1 MVILPGGGDFGLFK
15 GAVFLGDFV
24 GAVQLG
30 AEVGAG
36 LGLLHIVENTGV
48 AVGVIVEGF
57 ENLGV
62 ELDVV
67 IGDVVEI
74 LVEVAVRQIGEFDDL
89 IGAFAGIGAAHP
101 LNHGMAGV
109 VVGVYE
115 GTALKRVERAGG
127 ILVFVEGIGSD
138 FAVDLAL
145 GKEHGHRHL
154 VKAGGIV
161 PAVFVIIPG
170 VAGFEVAEANADAA
184 AVGHEAVL
192 GHKVVHHFLELCSI
206 DNGGSCIR
214 CRRGR
219 DSVFS
224 KNRHSKSNKQEER

>member
-1 MVILPGGGDFGLFK
+1 MVILPGRDDFGLFK
-15 GAVFLGDFV
+15 GTVLLSNVISALKLGTEI
-24 GAVQLG
+24 GTR
-30 AEVGAG
+30 
-36 LGLLHIVENTGV
+36 LGLLHIVKHTG
-48 AVGVIVEGF
+48 IIIRIFVERL
-57 ENLGV
+57 ENLGI

-67 IGDVVEI
+67 IGDVVKI

-89 IGAFAGIGAAHP
+89 VGAFAGIGASHP
-101 LNHGMAGV
+101 LNHGVAGV
-109 VVGVYE
+109 VVGVNQ
-115 GTALKRVERAGG
+115 GTAFQRIERAGG
-127 ILVFVEGIGSD
+127 ILVFIVGIRRD
-138 FAVDLAL
+138 FALYLAL

-170 VAGFEVAEANADAA
+170 VAGFQVAEANADAA
-184 AVGHEAVL
+184 AIGHEAVF
-192 GHKVVHHFLELCSI
+192 GDKVVHHFLELCSI
-206 DNGGSCIR
+206 DNRGSCIR